1 MARLERLCTVRA
13 SSQAE
18 IGSLLSYLLTGS
30 DGCVILHNA

>member
-18 IGSLLSYLLTGS
+18 IGSLLSYL
-30 DGCVILHNA
+30 VITHK